1 MSDTFFG
8 RETGASS
15 AAESAGFWTL
25 FVTQTAALLVVGAFA
40 IPVYRLLFVG
50 PGAGVP
56 GAVSLPLFLAAT
68 LMQVCYWSR
77 RRYLPLPRVRRD
89 DLSGHILLFLARAL
103 FVCAAAFVPL
113 AVIRFGE
120 VTPSPLGVV
129 AAPLALFAV
138 FCYAWELERLA
149 RTRLD
154 ADDDADADAD

>member
-1 MSDTFFG
+1 MSETFAD
-8 RETGASS
+8 RETRPSS

-25 FVTQTAALLVVGAFA
+25 FVTQTAALFVVGAYA
-40 IPVYRLLFVG
+40 IPVYRLLFIG

-56 GAVSLPLFLAAT
+56 AAVPLPLFFAAT

-77 RRYLPLPRVRRD
+77 RRHLPVPRVRRD
-89 DLSGHILLFLARAL
+89 DLSGHILLFLARSL

-113 AVIRFGE
+113 AVVRFGE

-154 ADDDADADAD
+154 FDAE